1 MHSKY
6 SKEQYTAENTLNI
19 IENGR
24 ERDNYFSSTDESEEK
39 NYPHPLDRTTTESS
53 CVDDSIKIIH
63 RGEGVSIEVC
73 VDNAN
78 ITQENDIATS
88 QSSPV
93 TSSRLLEKRV
103 AQIDN
108 LVSILKKKNIKAT
121 CRVM

>member
-1 MHSKY
+1 M
-6 SKEQYTAENTLNI
+6 
-19 IENGR
+19 
-24 ERDNYFSSTDESEEK
+24 
-39 NYPHPLDRTTTESS
+39 
-53 CVDDSIKIIH
+53 
-63 RGEGVSIEVC
+63 SIEVC

-93 TSSRLLEKRV
+93 TSSRLLEKKV